1 MGANSVEDVLR
12 LVEAMGGAKQVQEPA
27 EGVMPDPDL
36 VSPWAP
42 DFEPNVTA
50 KTVAGS
56 FISLEDIERA
66 WASGENIHLV
76 GPSGAGKTTLAYGI
90 LDRMNEAIR
99 AENRILRDKNLAA
112 AKAGSNRFEEYKPLP
127 YPVSHYSAHRGSRS
141 EELLGSVTIQI
152 DGEGNRRP
160 VEVPGAALDA
170 WEGGKT
176 FLFEEFDLAPPGVL
190 GELHLLLDGTSRQY
204 TSYVN
209 GPRKVHK
216 HKEFR
221 CIATSNTHGAG
232 ENAMEFADT
241 QPMNAAFMNRFNY
254 TVIVTWLSE
263 QAESSILQKKT
274 NIHGPN
280 SEKMILIANK
290 VRDNYAQGL
299 ISRPISTRNLLA
311 WAREIQRQ
319 KEKFSKSVLAGMDRN
334 EQWKLIGV
342 PSAIP
347 TVINCL
353 SEAEEQQALYQL
365 IKSF

>member
-1 MGANSVEDVLR
+1 MGSNSVEDVLR
-12 LVEAMGGAKQVQEPA
+12 LIEAMGGTAKSSEPA
-27 EGVMPDPDL
+27 EGVTPDPDL
-36 VSPWAP
+36 ITQWAEG
-42 DFEPNVTA
+42 FEPNVTA
-50 KTVAGS
+50 KTVAGT

-66 WASGENIHLV
+66 WTSGENIHLV
-76 GPSGAGKTTLAYGI
+76 GPSGAGKTTLAYAI
-90 LDRMNEAIR
+90 LDRQNEAVRKDNQVIMGR
-99 AENRILRDKNLAA
+99 NILAS
-112 AKAGSNRFEEYKPLP
+112 KAGSTTLEAYKPLP

-160 VEVPGAALDA
+160 VEVPGAAIDA
-170 WEGGKT
+170 WEKGKT

-232 ENAMEFADT
+232 ENALEFADT

-263 QAESSILQKKT
+263 QAESNILKNKT
-274 NIHGPN
+274 GLQGPN
-280 SEKMILIANK
+280 SEKMIQIANK
-290 VRDNYAQGL
+290 VRDNYEQGR

-319 KEKFSKSVLAGMDRN
+319 KEKFSKSVLQGMTRD
-334 EQWKLIGV
+334 EQWKSIGV
-342 PSAIP
+342 PAALP

-353 SEAEEQQALYQL
+353 SEVEEQQALYQL